1 MQQQSA
7 RELTPQEIAD
17 GVRGINEKELTATE
31 IQALVRSMDDSKK
44 KWRHLPRDAYITKLR
59 EENSV
64 LYFNYPSL
72 WNMHSEDRLDTTFF
86 DMLSLKRRIE
96 KGELTAEQATAII
109 GKKLFDTYVPQ
120 SETPNKTPALKYEDF
135 YKQM

>member
-17 GVRGINEKELTATE
+17 GVRGINDKQLTATE

-44 KWRHLPRDAYITKLR
+44 MWRHLPRDAYITKLR

-86 DMLSLKRRIE
+86 DMLALKRRIE
-96 KGELTAEQATAII
+96 KGEMTAEQATAIM

-120 SETPNKTPALKYEDF
+120 SETPNKKPALKYEDF

>member
-1 MQQQSA
+1 MQQQSV

-17 GVRGINEKELTATE
+17 GVRGINDKELTATE
-31 IQALVRSMDDSKK
+31 IQALVRAMDDSKK
-44 KWRHLPRDAYITKLR
+44 MWRHLPKDAYLAKLR

-86 DMLSLKRRIE
+86 DMLTLKRRIE
-96 KGELTAEQATAII
+96 KGELTAEQATVIM

>member
-17 GVRGINEKELTATE
+17 GVRGINDKQLTATE

-44 KWRHLPRDAYITKLR
+44 MWRHLPRDAYITKLR

-86 DMLSLKRRIE
+86 DMLALKRRIE
-96 KGELTAEQATAII
+96 KGEMTAEQATAII

-120 SETPNKTPALKYEDF
+120 SETPNKKPALKYEDF

>member
-17 GVRGINEKELTATE
+17 GVRGINDKQLTATE

-44 KWRHLPRDAYITKLR
+44 MWRHLPRDAYITKLR

-86 DMLSLKRRIE
+86 DMLTLKRRIE
-96 KGELTAEQATAII
+96 KGEMTAEQATAIM

-120 SETPNKTPALKYEDF
+120 SETPNKKPALKYEDF

>member
-1 MQQQSA
+1 MQQPA
-7 RELTPQEIAD
+7 RELTEKEVAD
-17 GVRGINEKELTATE
+17 GLRGINEKELTATE
-31 IQALVRSMDDSKK
+31 IQALVRAMDDSKK
-44 KWRHLPRDAYITKLR
+44 KWRHLARDAYIKKLQ
-59 EENSV
+59 EENDI

-86 DMLSLKRRIE
+86 DMLAMKRRIE
-96 KGELTAEQATAII
+96 KGEITAEQATAEM
-109 GKKLFDTYVPQ
+109 GKKLFDKYVPQ

>member
-7 RELTPQEIAD
+7 RELTPQEIAY
-17 GVRGINEKELTATE
+17 GVRGINDKQLTATE

-44 KWRHLPRDAYITKLR
+44 MWRHLPRDAYITKLR

-86 DMLSLKRRIE
+86 DMLTLKRRIE
-96 KGELTAEQATAII
+96 KGEMTAEQATAIM

-120 SETPNKTPALKYEDF
+120 SETPNKKPALKYEDF